1 MGRLRREPSAATVVS
16 MATRAFLMILRSFL
30 AGSLALG
37 VSSLSFA
44 IPLSF
49 PSILRLFSPDSA
61 PVGIFLAHGFLFRGE
76 DIMHGQQVD
85 VGRVT
90 ADEVEA
96 RIDRDEPIVFIDA
109 RNEKEWALEHKPA

>member
-1 MGRLRREPSAATVVS
+1 
-16 MATRAFLMILRSFL
+16 
-30 AGSLALG
+30 
-37 VSSLSFA
+37 
-44 IPLSF
+44 
-49 PSILRLFSPDSA
+49 
-61 PVGIFLAHGFLFRGE
+61 
-76 DIMHGQQVD
+76 MHGHQVD